1 MPVFMALTLG
11 RVALASK
18 VQVMSLVLRAAVTV
32 HGIIL
37 KLKTRRLLLKLQV
50 YLTTTV
56 TRDIDIAILSVRDV
70 PALDENGLTYRHSFF
85 HPTVGQSF

>member
-1 MPVFMALTLG
+1 MYSVCPYTPHTAKSILLLLLSDVVLEVRLWPRSPSMPVFMALTLG

-56 TRDIDIAILSVRDV
+56 
-70 PALDENGLTYRHSFF
+70 
-85 HPTVGQSF
+85 Q